1 MKRRP
6 KVTGSAASDEG
17 GQYADRTH
25 KDLAKSGNDSPDLA
39 DPAALVS
46 PDTSQDDPED
56 TARLPAV
63 TRTPEGVTVVEQHL
77 GHAVGQWIF
86 QVRCDCGRRWFDLK
100 AVDNVQC
107 PRCGL
112 WVHVEV
118 DPRGGGA

>member
-6 KVTGSAASDEG
+6 KVTGSAAPDEG
-17 GQYADRTH
+17 GQYADRAL
-25 KDLAKSGNDSPDLA
+25 KDVAKSANDSTDLA
-39 DPAALVS
+39 DPAAT
-46 PDTSQDDPED
+46 PRTNQDDPED

-63 TRTPEGVTVVEQHL
+63 THAPEGVTVVEQHL

>member
-6 KVTGSAASDEG
+6 KVTGSVAPDEG
-17 GQYADRTH
+17 GQYADPH
-25 KDLAKSGNDSPDLA
+25 KDLANSGNDSPDLA
-39 DPAALVS
+39 GPAALVS

-63 TRTPEGVTVVEQHL
+63 ARTPEGVTVVEQHL

-118 DPRGGGA
+118 DTRGGGV